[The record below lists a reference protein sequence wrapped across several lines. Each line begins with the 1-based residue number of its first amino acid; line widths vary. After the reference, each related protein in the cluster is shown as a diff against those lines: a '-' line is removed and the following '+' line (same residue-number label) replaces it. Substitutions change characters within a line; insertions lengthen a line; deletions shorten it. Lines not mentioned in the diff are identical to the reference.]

1 MFLVFLAAKVRKNES
16 KTKEKP
22 IFLSFTECKDHFYK
36 NIKKYVVNN
45 NVLIECKAVERLGT
59 EQRQQL

>member
-22 IFLSFTECKDHFYK
+22 VFLSFTEYKDHFYK
-36 NIKKYVVNN
+36 NNYNTFVDFNLFKIIVWY
-45 NVLIECKAVERLGT
+45 
-59 EQRQQL
+59 